1 MTRKNLDT
9 RAYPRSTPS
18 EIEQI
23 QKSAL
28 RRRMQMLPG
37 KGPIEP
43 EKEESVSHFKGEGEA
58 IVLGPVRKPIPQ
70 AHKDEND
77 DPD

>member
-1 MTRKNLDT
+1 
-9 RAYPRSTPS
+9 
-18 EIEQI
+18 
-23 QKSAL
+23 
-28 RRRMQMLPG
+28 MQMLPG